1 MLRHAA
7 ALFVLLL
14 VVVAAARGQR
24 TRPKKTIEA
33 APQPLSPY
41 ILYGPHGYQTF
52 PHSRCQEV
60 SQWLVISV
68 QGCTGYQPD
77 RIIRLFHIRNPVGF
91 LNSGQICSQDFRVYM
106 YNIHTVQKCTW
117 RAEYF
122 VYSKMQMCTCLQFFI
137 KKRQEYEAVKKVK
150 MFSINSQL

>member
-1 MLRHAA
+1 MKSFFSASPSTHPPMNKVSWVLMLRHAA

-68 QGCTGYQPD
+68 
-77 RIIRLFHIRNPVGF
+77 
-91 LNSGQICSQDFRVYM
+91 
-106 YNIHTVQKCTW
+106 
-117 RAEYF
+117 
-122 VYSKMQMCTCLQFFI
+122 
-137 KKRQEYEAVKKVK
+137 
-150 MFSINSQL
+150 

>member
-68 QGCTGYQPD
+68 
-77 RIIRLFHIRNPVGF
+77 
-91 LNSGQICSQDFRVYM
+91 
-106 YNIHTVQKCTW
+106 
-117 RAEYF
+117 
-122 VYSKMQMCTCLQFFI
+122 
-137 KKRQEYEAVKKVK
+137 
-150 MFSINSQL
+150 